1 MGMGEVISLRL
12 PAETFEELEK
22 IAREEAKDKSRLMR
36 ELLALGIKEKKL
48 EKAIQLY
55 KEGKATLWKAA
66 RVAGVSLWQMIEV
79 MRERRVEAQYGLRE
93 LEEDLKALKG

>member
-1 MGMGEVISLRL
+1 MGEVISLRL

-22 IAREEAKDKSRLMR
+22 IAREESKDKSRLMR

-55 KEGKATLWKAA
+55 KEGKVTLWKAA
-66 RVAGVSLWQMIEV
+66 RVAGISLWQMMEV
-79 MRERRVEAQYGLRE
+79 MREHRVEAQYGLRE
-93 LEEDLKALKG
+93 LEEDLKALKE